1 MTFELKSGNYAVQT
15 GKSFSD
21 PSDSTHDYYTL
32 RFTSK
37 LDPTMPSRTATLRQE
52 NDTYFADW
60 ALSDNVLSYEGVKGN
75 VQEMDCLLIFDEET
89 QTFTIERPSLKTTL
103 KKSKKSTHAPTNKK
117 SATTRKGKSKPAP
130 PSSSTTETNNYEKE
144 AQKQTSP
151 ISLALPQ
158 QKPKDTQGTATS
170 PTNDND
176 DSFDDDIL
184 RDMDEILNSND
195 DDDDDDDDNTEFET
209 ITTPHMSNDSMQIDS
224 VPLPISPRPAATS
237 SPGNQQQPSTPG
249 NRRRQV
255 LKMASAPIRRL
266 DSSPPTPA
274 PTPSSSSAVTIPPPQ
289 PPQSPSLSNKRPRTS
304 GKTISAETLAA
315 RRKAASAIRSD
326 SSSGSSSSGSDSSS
340 DDDGSG
346 SSGSSGSGSDS
357 DDDDM
362 DLLAANI
369 SQGLSENETRRPSL
383 PHADSA
389 SNHLRHTPNVYDAAL
404 TPTSNRGSNNV
415 TPGPTSLRDLLGKG
429 DQHDD
434 DDVSSSDDDG

>member
-1 MTFELKSGNYAVQT
+1 
-15 GKSFSD
+15 
-21 PSDSTHDYYTL
+21 
-32 RFTSK
+32 
-37 LDPTMPSRTATLRQE
+37 MPSRTATLRQE
-52 NDTYFADW
+52 NDTYFANW
-60 ALSDNVLSYEGVKGN
+60 ALSDGVLSYEGVKGN

-103 KKSKKSTHAPTNKK
+103 KKSKKPTHSTSSKKNATN
-117 SATTRKGKSKPAP
+117 RKGKLKPTP
-130 PSSSTTETNNYEKE
+130 SSSSTTKSDNNGKE

-170 PTNDND
+170 PTNDNS

-195 DDDDDDDDNTEFET
+195 DDDDDDNNEFET
-209 ITTPHMSNDSMQIDS
+209 ITTPHMSNDSMQIDN
-224 VPLPISPRPAATS
+224 VPLSISPRPVATS
-237 SPGNQQQPSTPG
+237 SPGSQQQPSTPG

-274 PTPSSSSAVTIPPPQ
+274 PTLSSPSAAIIPPASQ
-289 PPQSPSLSNKRPRTS
+289 PPSLSNKRPRTS
-304 GKTISAETLAA
+304 GKTISAETLAE

-346 SSGSSGSGSDS
+346 SSGSSGSES
-357 DDDDM
+357 DDDHDM

-369 SQGLSENETRRPSL
+369 SQGLSENETRQPT
-383 PHADSA
+383 DG
-389 SNHLRHTPNVYDAAL
+389 TPNQLRFTPNGYDSTL
-404 TPTSNRGSNNV
+404 TPTSNRGSNNA

-429 DQHDD
+429 DQRDD
-434 DDVSSSDDDG
+434 DDVSSSGSSDDDDG